1 MKVEDL
7 VGKVIKIHDSV
18 GIVMKGERDAILCHW
33 GDGRIEWLFLPN
45 YSKRN
50 MQILTPDKKCP

>member
-33 GDGRIEWLFLPN
+33 GDEG
-45 YSKRN
+45 S
-50 MQILTPDKKCP
+50 

>member
-7 VGKVIKIHDSV
+7 VGKVIKIHDSI
-18 GIVMKGERDAILCHW
+18 GIVMEWERDAILCHW

-50 MQILTPDKKCP
+50 IQILTPDIK